1 MDGDAGQACF
11 AFFISQGVI
20 PMTQSRFDK
29 LNAALQTSDLDAV
42 ILNPGPTLTHL
53 TGLRFHLMERPVV
66 LIFAQGQDPAIVL
79 PELELQK
86 VASLPYRLQVFAYP
100 ENPAEWD
107 QAFRSAAQSLHL
119 DGKRIGVE
127 PRQLRLLEF
136 RQVKAGAPEADYPD
150 ASDILS
156 RLRLRKDRAEIE
168 AMRRAVKIAQD
179 ALEATI
185 PLIKIGMTEKE
196 LSAELV
202 VQLLRQGSEPELPF
216 APIVSGGPNAAN
228 PHASPSERQ
237 LQAGDLL
244 VVDWGAAYDGYI
256 SDLTRTFAV
265 GQVDEE
271 YERIHQLV
279 QAANAAGRAAA
290 MPGVPCANVDRAAR
304 AVIEKAGYG
313 QYFTHRTG
321 HGIGMEGHEEPYMRG
336 DNMQPLEP
344 GMAFTVEPGIYLPG
358 RNGVRIEDNVVIT
371 ETGADVL
378 SDMPRGIR
386 VVG

>member
-1 MDGDAGQACF
+1 
-11 AFFISQGVI
+11 
-20 PMTQSRFDK
+20 
-29 LNAALQTSDLDAV
+29 
-42 ILNPGPTLTHL
+42 
-53 TGLRFHLMERPVV
+53 LMERPVV
-66 LIFAQGQDPAIVL
+66 LFFAKDRVPAIVL

-86 VASLPYRLQVFAYP
+86 VASLPYKLQVFAYT
-100 ENPAEWD
+100 ENPSEWGTV
-107 QAFRSAAQSLHL
+107 FRKAAQALGL

-136 RQVKAGAPEADYPD
+136 RYVKDGAPEADYPD
-150 ASDILS
+150 ASEVLS
-156 RLRLRKDRAEIE
+156 GLRLRKDKPEVE

-185 PLIKIGMTEKE
+185 PAIKIGMTEKE
-196 LSAELV
+196 LAAELV
-202 VQLLRQGSEPELPF
+202 TQLFRNGSEPELPF

-228 PHASPSERQ
+228 PHASPSDRKI
-237 LQAGDLL
+237 QAGDLL

-265 GQVDEE
+265 GQVDDE
-271 YERIHQLV
+271 YMKIHQIV
-279 QAANAAGRAAA
+279 QAANAAGRAAGK
-290 MPGVPCANVDRAAR
+290 PGVLCAAVDKAAR
-304 AVIEKAGYG
+304 DVIEQAGYG
-313 QYFTHRTG
+313 VYFTHRTG
-321 HGIGMEGHEEPYMRG
+321 HGIGMEGHEEPYMRS
-336 DNMQPLEP
+336 DNMQLLEP

-378 SDMPRGIR
+378 SDMPREIR